1 MEDFPEP
8 ITMLTRFNVAVG
20 ACCGCGRRLQG
31 RHPEQSAAAPGLGP
45 RAIATAVWLHKTVG
59 MRLAKICTLYATL
72 GLSVTPGALAQ
83 AMDRLASKSALPTR
97 RLRPSWPPRR

>member
-72 GLSVTPGALAQ
+72 GLSRSPRAHSLRRWTAWHPNRRCLPGA
-83 AMDRLASKSALPTR
+83 
-97 RLRPSWPPRR
+97 